1 MEENEREIVLT
12 YVYMKF
18 AHLFFLLFFISSIAQ
33 SKKLTISKKTK
44 TPIPEALLLIEN
56 TPRYIT
62 DSIGTVYIKPSDFN
76 KEITIRHINYKI
88 QKFNNWIT
96 QDTLFLEEELTQL
109 NEIEIVNNKKKRKD
123 TRYYPKSSL
132 NNILPENF
140 GKSGSLNNNMELAL
154 FFPNENY
161 KDKIIKKIYIHTNDY
176 RIIQDL
182 KNTKSIKIKGA
193 KNSPIKVNFYSV
205 DSIYFVP
212 KEKIFKEDFI
222 ITCQN
227 NEEFALLE
235 LTIDEEFE
243 FPLNGI
249 FISIKNLT
257 KDEYNNLG
265 IDFPPGIKLIG
276 VSKENKIIPYFRYLH
291 QGDEALWQKYHY
303 LIERGNTY
311 KVGIEFKN

>member
-1 MEENEREIVLT
+1 
-12 YVYMKF
+12 MKF

-33 SKKLTISKKTK
+33 SKKLIISKKTK

-62 DSIGTVYIKPSDFN
+62 DSIGIVYIKPYDYN

-109 NEIEIVNNKKKRKD
+109 NEIEVVNNKIMKKKD
-123 TRYYPKSSL
+123 TIYYPKSSL

-140 GKSGSLNNNMELAL
+140 GKSSSLNNNMELAL

-161 KDKIIKKIYIHTNDY
+161 KHKIIKYIYIHTNDY

-182 KNTKSIKIKGA
+182 KKTKSIKIKGA
-193 KNSPIKVNFYSV
+193 KKSPIKVNFYSV

-222 ITCQN
+222 IVCQN

-291 QGDEALWQKYHY
+291 QGDEALWQKYDY

>member
-12 YVYMKF
+12 YVHMKF

-62 DSIGTVYIKPSDFN
+62 DSKGTVYIKPSDFN

-222 ITCQN
+222 IACQN
-227 NEEFALLE
+227 N
-235 LTIDEEFE
+235 
-243 FPLNGI
+243 
-249 FISIKNLT
+249 
-257 KDEYNNLG
+257 
-265 IDFPPGIKLIG
+265 
-276 VSKENKIIPYFRYLH
+276 
-291 QGDEALWQKYHY
+291 
-303 LIERGNTY
+303 
-311 KVGIEFKN
+311 

>member
-1 MEENEREIVLT
+1 
-12 YVYMKF
+12 
-18 AHLFFLLFFISSIAQ
+18 
-33 SKKLTISKKTK
+33 
-44 TPIPEALLLIEN
+44 
-56 TPRYIT
+56 
-62 DSIGTVYIKPSDFN
+62 
-76 KEITIRHINYKI
+76 
-88 QKFNNWIT
+88 
-96 QDTLFLEEELTQL
+96 
-109 NEIEIVNNKKKRKD
+109 
-123 TRYYPKSSL
+123 
-132 NNILPENF
+132 
-140 GKSGSLNNNMELAL
+140 MELAL

-182 KNTKSIKIKGA
+182 KKVKSIKIKGA

-222 ITCQN
+222 IACQN

-235 LTIDEEFE
+235 LSIDEEFE

-257 KDEYNNLG
+257 QDEYNNLG